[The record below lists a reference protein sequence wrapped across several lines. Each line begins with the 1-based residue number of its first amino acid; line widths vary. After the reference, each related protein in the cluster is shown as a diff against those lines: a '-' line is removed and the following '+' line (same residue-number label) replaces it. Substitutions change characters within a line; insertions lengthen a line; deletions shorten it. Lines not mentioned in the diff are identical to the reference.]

1 MFASDDDDEE
11 LVVYDDYEHVDL
23 PELEDRPPISSE
35 GGLSA
40 YFRRQGL
47 RERADA
53 IVRVEHAERPL
64 TADARLQC
72 VNSLTR
78 LHRAPP
84 QATAEHR
91 FWSSTPSEQA
101 ERVERI
107 RTARES
113 LVLNEQRL
121 DEAPWHDRQLEQAW
135 RQQENHLRNHGIAT
149 SIDQGPPAV
158 QQQQQQQEAASQAT
172 RRQSRSPFTAAAQPQ
187 HRWTNQS
194 WSNQPSNQQSNR
206 SFGRRRS
213 RNQRSRSRRRTGAAS
228 RNRPLAFDCGVG
240 GTSEPL
246 HTHPTPLQSNIVQKV
261 DRPSLMELKFELDT
275 RLTVSCI
282 TVLACVYGFT
292 TVSIAIGSVLLAFA
306 YAIILLLIIFTFWIE
321 GYPDEETLTTV

>member
-11 LVVYDDYEHVDL
+11 LVAHDDYEHVDL

-40 YFRRQGL
+40 YFRRRGL

-53 IVRVEHAERPL
+53 IVRVEHAEQPL
-64 TADARLQC
+64 AADACIQRID
-72 VNSLTR
+72 SLTR

-91 FWSSTPSEQA
+91 FWSITPSEQA
-101 ERVERI
+101 DRVERI

-121 DEAPWHDRQLEQAW
+121 DEAWRDRQLEQAW

-187 HRWTNQS
+187 HRR
-194 WSNQPSNQQSNR
+194 SNQPSNQQSNR

-246 HTHPTPLQSNIVQKV
+246 HTHPTPLQSNIVRKV

-306 YAIILLLIIFTFWIE
+306 YAIILLLIIFILFGLKDI
-321 GYPDEETLTTV
+321 LTRKPSPQFK